1 MNALME
7 LFSITKKLYDHVEKP
22 LPHGDERD
30 AYLEEIAALL
40 KRREELISN
49 VEAPQT
55 EQEKRIA
62 RTLLDFNEKLTRR
75 LTVIQ
80 GEIGQ
85 DLNRI
90 KQKKS
95 TGRHYENPYSGR
107 TSDGVFFDSKK

>member
-1 MNALME
+1 MNTLME
-7 LFSITKKLYDHVEKP
+7 LFSITKKLYDHVQTP
-22 LPHGDERD
+22 LPQGDDRD
-30 AYLEEIAALL
+30 AYLEEISELL
-40 KRREELISN
+40 KRRQELISD
-49 VEAPQT
+49 VGAPQT

-62 RTLLDFNEKLTRR
+62 RTLIDFNEKLTRR

-95 TGRHYENPYSGR
+95 TGRQYENPYSGR